1 MCKSKGGE
9 GGTRCN
15 NDTGIGQRSGRYPL
29 FKANFVTTFRFFFF
43 FLMFT
48 EDRAR
53 VTPFQP
59 N

>member
-43 FLMFT
+43 FGVY
-48 EDRAR
+48 RR
-53 VTPFQP
+53 QG
-59 N
+59 